1 MADIQAVIAEAI
13 KKADTSMFNENYLK
27 QAGAVIQALQ
37 KSGYEIVPV
46 KPPEGFL
53 PFVNENM
60 PFGRLRPSE
69 LVTQLYTLMVGNVRR
84 FDK

>member
-1 MADIQAVIAEAI
+1 MAGLRDIVAAAI
-13 KKADTSMFNENYLK
+13 KKADSSMFNENYAK
-27 QAGAVIQALQ
+27 QADAVLQALQ
-37 KSGYEIVPV
+37 KAGYEVVPV
-46 KPPEGFL
+46 KPPDGFL
-53 PFVNENM
+53 PFVHENM

>member
-1 MADIQAVIAEAI
+1 MADIQDIIAMAI
-13 KKADTSMFNENYLK
+13 KKADTSMFNENYSK
-27 QAGAVIQALQ
+27 QAAAVLQAVQ
-37 KSGYEIVPV
+37 KSGYEIVPI

-53 PFVNENM
+53 PFVHDNM

-69 LVTQLYTLMVGNVRR
+69 LVTQLYTLMVTNVRR

>member
-1 MADIQAVIAEAI
+1 MADIRDIIAMAI
-13 KKADTSMFNENYLK
+13 KKADTSMFNEDYTK
-27 QAGAVIQALQ
+27 QAAAVIDALR
-37 KSGYEIVPV
+37 KSGYEVVPL
-46 KPPEGFL
+46 KPPEGLL
-53 PFVNENM
+53 PYVHDNM

>member
-1 MADIQAVIAEAI
+1 MADLREIIAVAI
-13 KKADTSMFNENYLK
+13 KKADKSMFNEDYGK
-27 QAGAVIQALQ
+27 QAAAVLQALQ
-37 KSGYEIVPV
+37 KAGYEVVPV

-53 PFVNENM
+53 PFVHDNM

-69 LVTQLYTLMVGNVRR
+69 LVTQLYTLMVTNVRR